1 MVCNSYVVPEDEEVA
16 VATGALSYEVLVLD
30 GVPRAGGQTLPT
42 GEGIV
47 SSPLAVTLVKGVED
61 AVLVDAPYT
70 YGQVERVRTWIEGSG
85 RRLRQVYITHAHGDH
100 WLGLAELLSTFPD
113 VSVHATAGTLAR
125 MEQEGTAG
133 REALWDKIFPGLVP
147 PSPVLAEVVPERGF
161 ELEGHRFVPIELGH
175 TDTDDT
181 TALWVPSLGLLVA
194 GDAVY
199 NGVHQYVLESSPE
212 GFDSWFAALDT
223 LEALAPRHVV
233 AGHKAPGAGDDPAT
247 IGETRAYL
255 RDARD
260 LLARAG
266 TPEEYYHEMLRRYP
280 LRINPGPVWYGAVGL
295 LGPARRPAASR
306 S

>member
-1 MVCNSYVVPEDEEVA
+1 MT
-16 VATGALSYEVLVLD
+16 TGELSYEVLVLD

-70 YGQVERVRTWIEGSG
+70 YGQVDRVRTWIEDSG
-85 RRLRQVYITHAHGDH
+85 RRLRHVYITHAHGDH

-113 VSVHATAGTLAR
+113 VSVHATAGTLKR
-125 MEQEGTAG
+125 MEHEGTAG
-133 REALWDKIFPGLVP
+133 REALWDRIFPGLVP
-147 PSPVLAEVVPERGF
+147 PSPVLAEAVPESGF

-194 GDAVY
+194 GDSVY
-199 NGVHQYVLESSPE
+199 NGVHQYVLESSAE

-233 AGHKAPGAGDDPAT
+233 AGHKAPGADDDPAT
-247 IGETRAYL
+247 IGQTRAYL

-260 LLARAG
+260 LLSRVRA
-266 TPEEYYHEMLRRYP
+266 PEEYYNEMLRRYP

-295 LGPARRPAASR
+295 LGPTTRPSAAHS
-306 S
+306 